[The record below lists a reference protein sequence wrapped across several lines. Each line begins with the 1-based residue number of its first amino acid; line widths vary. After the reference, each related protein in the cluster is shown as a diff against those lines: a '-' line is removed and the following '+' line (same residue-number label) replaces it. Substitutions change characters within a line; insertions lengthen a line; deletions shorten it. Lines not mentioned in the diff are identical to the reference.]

1 MPVGSLGVGS
11 GIDLD
16 SLVKKMVSA
25 QRDSKVK
32 LYQDK
37 IHGYDS
43 KLSALGSVGSAID
56 TFKSSVEKLNDSKLF
71 SGRNALIDQPDD
83 KKSLDVT
90 ADRNSSNGSYEIA
103 VNQTAKGSRIL
114 SAPGL
119 FSSSDEVIT
128 ARGGKLK
135 LSAGDDS
142 FTINVPPGTTLSQL
156 RKQINSSENNFGVS
170 ANLVDNGKGSL
181 FFTITS
187 TKEGDGNSLKISN
200 TPDPLAKLPISD
212 TLTADEKDAVE
223 KAPLNSSGLSL
234 DSVSTEGLSAGMV
247 MSPND
252 NARDAIITVDG
263 IQISNNS
270 NTFDK
275 AVSGLS
281 IDALALTTKPT
292 KVEVSYDEKT
302 VKETIKSFVSS
313 YNDLVGVL
321 GKSAAKGSVL
331 NGNSMVRNLQS
342 SMSSSFMLSHS
353 DTGKLSTVF
362 DLGLK
367 MGRDGT
373 LSLNEAK
380 LDKAVS
386 TNYDEL
392 PKLFTGSGGL
402 ASSLERLL
410 NSYTG
415 REGMSRALKDSIQK
429 SKDNTEE
436 TLQAY
441 EGRMKKYED
450 SLRDKFSHLDSQ
462 LSNMKAQG
470 NYLNTMLGQM
480 K

>member
-11 GIDLD
+11 GLDLD

-25 QRDSKVK
+25 QRDTKVK

-56 TFKSSVEKLNDSKLF
+56 TFKSSVEKLNNSTLF
-71 SGRNALIDQPDD
+71 TGRNAVIDQPDD
-83 KKSLDVT
+83 DKTLDIT
-90 ADRNSSNGSYEIA
+90 ADRNSSNGSYEIS
-103 VNQTAKGSRIL
+103 VNQTAKGSRIV
-114 SAPGL
+114 SSPGL
-119 FSSSDEVIT
+119 FSSSNDVVT
-128 ARGGKLK
+128 TSGGKLK
-135 LSAGDDS
+135 LMAGADS
-142 FTINVPPGTTLSQL
+142 FAIDVAADTTVAQL
-156 RKQINSSENNFGVS
+156 RQQINSAADNFGVS
-170 ANLVDNGKGSL
+170 ANLVDNGKGDL
-181 FFTITS
+181 FFTLTS
-187 TKEGDGNSLKISN
+187 TKQGDGNSLKISN
-200 TPDPLAKLPISD
+200 TPSALSQSAVSTNED
-212 TLTADEKDAVE
+212 DASI
-223 KAPLNSSGLSL
+223 NSSSLSL
-234 DSVSTEGLSAGMV
+234 DSVSTEGLSAGML
-247 MSPND
+247 MMPND
-252 NARDAIITVDG
+252 NAQDAIITVDG
-263 IQISNNS
+263 IQIRNDS

-292 KVEVSYDEKT
+292 KVDVSYDEKT
-302 VKETIKSFVSS
+302 VKETIKNFVSS

-321 GKSAAKGSVL
+321 ARSAAKGSVL
-331 NGNSMVRNLQS
+331 NGNGMVRNLQS
-342 SMSSSFMLSHS
+342 AMSSSFMMSHS
-353 DTGKLSTVF
+353 DTGNLNTVF

-367 MGRDGT
+367 MGRNGT

-392 PKLFTGSGGL
+392 PQLFTGTGGL
-402 ASSLERLL
+402 ANSLETLL

-415 REGMSRALKDSIQK
+415 RDGMSRALKDSLQK

-450 SLRDKFSHLDSQ
+450 SLRDKFTHLDSQ

-470 NYLNTMLGQM
+470 NYLNTMLGQL